1 MPPWVPRFWPG
12 YQKYFKINVYSKKGR
27 GIIFLGGKLIPPITR
42 RNNMDN
48 SKKIARL
55 KERIKNTNN
64 HIAEIKEKSVKMEQK
79 LKEKLQYLDGKIK
92 EYSKK

>member
-1 MPPWVPRFWPG
+1 
-12 YQKYFKINVYSKKGR
+12 
-27 GIIFLGGKLIPPITR
+27 
-42 RNNMDN
+42 MDN
-48 SKKIARL
+48 SKKISRL

-64 HIAEIKEKSVKMEQK
+64 HILEIKEKSQKMEQK